1 MIQHLV
7 AALIAGLGFG
17 ANAVVPA
24 QSSSA
29 VAQTEQVRAELV
41 AHAPNG
47 ARPGSEVWL
56 ALKIAHQPH
65 WHTYWKNPG
74 DSGQATQLSWRL
86 PQGVQA
92 GAIAWPTPQ
101 VLRIGSLIN
110 YGFEGTVLLAVPVTI
125 SPDFK
130 PALIKPTLDIELQAN
145 WLVCKTECIP
155 QEASLALKLPVDSST
170 AAHAKDFGESQN
182 QRPKTFAGS
191 GKAEI
196 DGQMLKISVQQ
207 LPESLRGQTLDLFP
221 EQSEVTDPSA
231 PWQQRWD
238 GSSWHAQVPIS
249 AYRSNSPGELDLVI
263 AGTAGAQ
270 RLGFATKVAVSGP
283 WPPIK
288 PLGAPA
294 TQGTTAVADQPLE
307 SGGIAASLWLA
318 MLGAL
323 IGGMI
328 LNLMPCVFPVLA
340 IKVISFTRKPG
351 AVHNHRV
358 QGVSYSVGVVLSF
371 MVLGGLMLAL
381 RSAGDQIGWGFQL
394 QSPAVVAAL
403 ATLFTLIGLNL
414 AGVFEFG
421 QLLPSRLATLE
432 AKNPVVNAFLT
443 GILAVLIASPC
454 TAPFMGASLGLAL
467 SLPALDAMLIFSTLG
482 LGMALPY
489 LAASWFPRF
498 ARALPRPGAWMAIFR
513 HAMAFPMFATV
524 VWLLWVLGQQSGVDG
539 AAALMTLLVVLA
551 MLVWSLHLHGRARVP
566 LALLSLAVL
575 IGLGATIGPY
585 ITQANEPVQ
594 ARKQGERWQA
604 WSAQKVSALL
614 ADKKP
619 VFVDFTAAWCVTCQ
633 VNKKTTLSDAK
644 VLADFDARGVTLLRA
659 DWTRQDPD
667 ITEALRALGRNGVPV
682 YVLYA
687 AGRPAILLTELLSPA
702 EVHAA
707 LAKL

>member
-1 MIQHLV
+1 MIKHLA
-7 AALIAGLGFG
+7 AALIAGLSLS
-17 ANAVVPA
+17 AHAVVNA
-24 QSSSA
+24 LNGSA

-41 AHAPNG
+41 AHAPQG

-56 ALKIAHQPH
+56 ALKITHQPH

-92 GAIAWPTPQ
+92 GAIAWPTPK

-110 YGFEGTVLLAVPVTI
+110 YGFEDTVLLAVPLTI
-125 SPDFK
+125 APDFK
-130 PALIKPTLDIELQAN
+130 PALVKPTLDVELQAN

-155 QEASLALKLPVDSST
+155 QEASLSLKLPVDSST

-182 QRPKTFAGS
+182 QRPQTFAGS
-191 GKAEI
+191 GTAQIE
-196 DGQMLKISVQQ
+196 GNLLKISVQQ
-207 LPESLRGQTLDLFP
+207 LPQSLRGQTLDLFP
-221 EQSEVTDPSA
+221 EQSELTDPSA

-238 GSSWHAQVPIS
+238 GPNWQAQVPIS

-263 AGTAGAQ
+263 AGTTDGQ
-270 RLGFATKVAVSGP
+270 RRGFATKVAISGT
-283 WPPIK
+283 WPAIK

-294 TQGTTAVADQPLE
+294 NSGITPAASPPLE
-307 SGGIAASLWLA
+307 RSGIAASLWLA

-323 IGGMI
+323 IGGI
-328 LNLMPCVFPVLA
+328 VLNLMPCVFPVLA
-340 IKVISFTRKPG
+340 IKVMSFTRKPG
-351 AVHNHRV
+351 AVHSHRV
-358 QGVSYSVGVVLSF
+358 QGVSYSLGVVLSF
-371 MVLGGLMLAL
+371 LALGGLMLVL

-432 AKNPVVNAFLT
+432 AKNPVVNSFLT

-467 SLPALDAMLIFSTLG
+467 SLPALEAMLIFGALG

-498 ARALPRPGAWMAIFR
+498 ARALPRPGAWMAVFR

-539 AAALMTLLVVLA
+539 AAALMTLLVVLS
-551 MLVWSLHLHGRARVP
+551 MLVWSLHLHGRARAP
-566 LALLSLAVL
+566 LALLSLAML
-575 IGLGATIGPY
+575 IGLGASFGPY
-585 ITQANEPVQ
+585 ITRASEAIQASS
-594 ARKQGERWQA
+594 QGERWQA

-614 ADKKP
+614 TDKKP

-667 ITEALRALGRNGVPV
+667 ITEALRSLGRNGVPV

-687 AGRPAILLTELLSPA
+687 PGQPAILLTELLSPS